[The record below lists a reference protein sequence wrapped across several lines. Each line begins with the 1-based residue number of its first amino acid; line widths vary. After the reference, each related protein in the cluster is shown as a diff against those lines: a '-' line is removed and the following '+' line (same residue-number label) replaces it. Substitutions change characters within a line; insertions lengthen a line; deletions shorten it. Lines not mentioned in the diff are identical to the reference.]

1 MRLHAVLLLLVAMG
15 CSSEPRPADENQT
28 PRADEPVPAKAEE
41 PRRPP
46 RRTWDDDE
54 IRRIDFPEPMGPKG
68 QPGATP
74 APAKKAEPV
83 RPNVKL
89 VLAVYDVIS
98 WEDVKIRGAL
108 RGSPVRGVVSL
119 TGWLAKAKSASRTE
133 TLVASGREGQV
144 EVAEAVR
151 SLTGGTAG
159 YRVAVLDSNEKGE
172 LELAVTAVG
181 AGTDDAQVAPATRV
195 RLGAGEAL
203 VVGGH
208 RSEEGETPKVDR
220 LVLIEASTKR

>member
-1 MRLHAVLLLLVAMG
+1 MRLRAVLLLVLVLG
-15 CSSEPRPADENQT
+15 CASEPRPATESPNET
-28 PRADEPVPAKAEE
+28 PPPADKPAERK
-41 PRRPP
+41 PP
-46 RRTWDDDE
+46 RHTWDDDE

-68 QPGATP
+68 QPGA
-74 APAKKAEPV
+74 APVAAAKKTEPA

-89 VLAVYDVIS
+89 ALVVYDVIS
-98 WEDVKIRGAL
+98 WEDVKVRGGL

-133 TLVASGREGQV
+133 TVVAAGREGQLD
-144 EVAEAVR
+144 VAEAVR
-151 SLTGGTAG
+151 SLTGGTPG

-172 LELAVTAVG
+172 LEVAVSAVG
-181 AGTDDAQVAPATRV
+181 APGEEAQVAAATRV

-220 LVLIEASTKR
+220 LVLIEASPKK